1 MHSCDENHLLLGA
14 NCSEDHPLLKKYTE
28 LLSKEMDSI
37 AGKPL
42 NTPNNVSVKFK
53 FQLIPSDM
61 KWVASMSGEL
71 SNSAFYFSSFA
82 NVNQGD
88 KGTIGGSIG
97 NSKKDKW
104 HPWDYN
110 IRLQVVQKVEKFKA
124 GNSQKRHRGNKAN
137 STLPNRNEVTKFIAS
152 EKSRQEFRPPLGKYV
167 DYIKAEPLHI
177 TNNAWQHWF
186 MLVFSIVI
194 QYTNTSQMK
203 SATAV
208 SCMPSS
214 STFMIFY
221 DCLKTK
227 AKCSRLCKAISRW
240 FSEKRPRGIEFS
252 YRFTGLESKN
262 LSWHFGSLIEV
273 LVKISPI
280 GNGTL
285 VKLHGL
291 HFVAIKLRDAA
302 ALYSRVETTSA
313 QVVELKR
320 TCEQYFN
327 AVQLLFERVSP
338 TVWSIGYAVPYHMK
352 ELYDTLGYGL
362 GLNSM
367 QGREA
372 KHVKLK
378 NYVNNTCNVR
388 KELRWAIVFRHEY
401 VSLLWLREADPCY
414 TCSQGKLLS
423 YIPKKVQNGDCLTCT
438 CGLSKSATE
447 EGCKLCTSNIMTM
460 LKQSIELGKVTDPLK
475 QLALLPNT
483 SSGRQDA
490 NISPEQ
496 TK

>member
-1 MHSCDENHLLLGA
+1 M
-14 NCSEDHPLLKKYTE
+14 LKRYTE
-28 LLSKEMDSI
+28 LLSEEMEKI
-37 AGKPL
+37 EGKPL
-42 NTPNNVSVKFK
+42 TTPNSLTVKFK
-53 FQLIPSDM
+53 FQLIPGDM
-61 KWVASMSGEL
+61 KWIASMSGEL
-71 SNSAFYFSSFA
+71 SNSAHYFSSFA
-82 NVNQGD
+82 NVNKED

-97 NSKKDKW
+97 NSDKDKW

-110 IRLQVVQKVEKFKA
+110 SRLQVVQKVEKFKVTDS
-124 GNSQKRHRGNKAN
+124 GQRGRKGNKAK
-137 STLPNRNEVTKFIAS
+137 STLPNRSEVTKFIAS
-152 EKSRQEFRPPLGKYV
+152 EKSRQEFTPPLGKYV
-167 DYIKAEPLHI
+167 DQVKAEPLHV

-194 QYTNTSQMK
+194 QYTNTSQLK
-203 SATAV
+203 
-208 SCMPSS
+208 S
-214 STFMIFY
+214 STALSDMPISSTLIIFFE
-221 DCLKTK
+221 CLRVK
-227 AKCSRLCKAISRW
+227 AKCTRLCNAIKRW

-273 LVKISPI
+273 LVKISSI

-291 HFVAIKLRDAA
+291 HFVAVKLRDAA
-302 ALYSRVETTSA
+302 AIYSRVETTSD
-313 QVVELKR
+313 QVVELKT

-327 AVQLLFERVSP
+327 AVQLLFERVNP

-352 ELYDTLGYGL
+352 ELYDMLGYGL

-388 KELRWAIVFRHEY
+388 KELRWSIVFRHEF

-414 TCSQGKLLS
+414 TSTKSKLVS
-423 YIPKKVQNGDCLTCT
+423 YIPKKVQNGDCLTCN
-438 CGLSKSATE
+438 CGLSKSAAE
-447 EGCKLCTSNIMTM
+447 QGCKLCTSGVMSMI
-460 LKQSIELGKVTDPLK
+460 KQSMEGGKVTD
-475 QLALLPNT
+475 AL
-483 SSGRQDA
+483 RQFG
-490 NISPEQ
+490 NL
-496 TK
+496 